1 MKLSAKTL
9 LIISL
14 VFLGFAAFTIG
25 FGIAYT
31 WGNDKPFGIYS
42 ALTIVFGLITIV
54 FSILFM
60 KKKKDESELGK

>member
-1 MKLSAKTL
+1 MKLSAKTF
-9 LIISL
+9 LITGL

-31 WGNDKPFGIYS
+31 WGNDKPFGIFS
-42 ALTIVFGLITIV
+42 ALTSVFGLITVV

-60 KKKKDESELGK
+60 KKKKEESELGK